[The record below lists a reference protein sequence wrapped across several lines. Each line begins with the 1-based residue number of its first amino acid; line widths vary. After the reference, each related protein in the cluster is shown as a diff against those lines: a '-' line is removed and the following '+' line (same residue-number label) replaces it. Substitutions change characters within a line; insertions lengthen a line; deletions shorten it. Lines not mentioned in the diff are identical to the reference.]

1 METVLPAGSLQMRSI
16 DTATS
21 LKEGLLQG
29 MWSYPS
35 TTVGPGHWNLSII
48 AFDVPFFVLLF
59 LGGFL
64 LMGTS
69 MSSKYKKGL
78 KNLTDNEETARLME
92 FCTNGGLRG
101 QGEKWRGMNRYVAF
115 AKLEQVILWVCVLSM
130 VAFVALKI
138 LCGAKGVNSGS
149 VLIVLIVGFM
159 TKYFRQGAETGNVQ
173 VDVAGKTKKEP
184 PKSSSFAS
192 KYAMAPTLIALF
204 ATIITFIAYTD
215 CIGTTEVSG
224 VEGGKKAGQNS
235 LYIWA
240 GITAFVAMLWKM
252 ALTLLEDTHTDDNVK
267 TQALFKALV
276 NDEFMYYMTGWDC
289 VVLTITMGTF
299 VLLESCFVAY
309 AATAYYAAPFYLL
322 LALPLYFAATNIVH
336 VATNNSNPNR
346 TKLTVGPLFF
356 NILLST
362 LGAGIILLS
371 QFQVCSMPHPSKL
384 EHVGKACYPY
394 GLHFNKDNDLKMRET
409 PVVMLGCISS
419 LFLLLV
425 MAGTQYTN
433 GQIVRTVNDVCT
445 STLKPV

>member
-1 METVLPAGSLQMRSI
+1 
-16 DTATS
+16 
-21 LKEGLLQG
+21 
-29 MWSYPS
+29 
-35 TTVGPGHWNLSII
+35 
-48 AFDVPFFVLLF
+48 
-59 LGGFL
+59 
-64 LMGTS
+64 
-69 MSSKYKKGL
+69 
-78 KNLTDNEETARLME
+78 
-92 FCTNGGLRG
+92 
-101 QGEKWRGMNRYVAF
+101 
-115 AKLEQVILWVCVLSM
+115 
-130 VAFVALKI
+130 
-138 LCGAKGVNSGS
+138 
-149 VLIVLIVGFM
+149 
-159 TKYFRQGAETGNVQ
+159 
-173 VDVAGKTKKEP
+173 
-184 PKSSSFAS
+184 
-192 KYAMAPTLIALF
+192 
-204 ATIITFIAYTD
+204 
-215 CIGTTEVSG
+215 
-224 VEGGKKAGQNS
+224 
-235 LYIWA
+235 
-240 GITAFVAMLWKM
+240 LWKM

-356 NILLST
+356 NILLSA
-362 LGAGIILLS
+362 LGSGIILLS